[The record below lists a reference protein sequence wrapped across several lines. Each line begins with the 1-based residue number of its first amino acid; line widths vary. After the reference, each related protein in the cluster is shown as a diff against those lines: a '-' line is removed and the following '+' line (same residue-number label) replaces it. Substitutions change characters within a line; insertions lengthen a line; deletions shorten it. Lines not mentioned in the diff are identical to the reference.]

1 VRPVIL
7 VVLALLVVSCASPP
21 APTTAPS
28 TPPPPLPKG
37 VGDAPATLFVTASA
51 LNVRRDASTDS
62 QILTQVRRGTAVT
75 VLVSGESWAHVRL
88 ADGTTGW
95 VASQY
100 LSADRNAPASTPRR
114 AGCQP
119 DSDYAFVETPRLVF
133 SDSDR
138 HGLVI
143 VEANVNAS
151 GTVTR
156 TRVISNTTGDDS
168 LGAIAER
175 EIEGAKFSPPIRNC
189 SPRAFIFTY
198 RRTF

>member
-1 VRPVIL
+1 VRPIIL
-7 VVLALLVVSCASPP
+7 VVVALLVVSCASPP
-21 APTTAPS
+21 APATAPS
-28 TPPPPLPKG
+28 TPAPPLPRG
-37 VGDAPATLFVTASA
+37 AGDAPATLFVTASA
-51 LNVRRDASTDS
+51 LNVRREASTNAP
-62 QILTQVRRGTAVT
+62 ILTQVRRGTAVT
-75 VLVSGESWAHVRL
+75 VLESGESWARVRL

-100 LSADRNAPASTPRR
+100 LSADLNAPASTPR

-119 DSDYAFVETPRLVF
+119 DSDYAFIETPRLVF
-133 SDSDR
+133 SDSNR

-175 EIEGAKFSPPIRNC
+175 EIEGATFSPPIRNC